1 MTIGFWQCKSKN
13 IESISSN
20 LYHTLLMKVTIITA
34 CFLTLFSYCLEA
46 QEITAKTNH
55 QDAALLFQFNGFGN
69 LATGGL
75 GAVET
80 PRDASGASVVT
91 INGVGGKYYTAE
103 NVAVRAALTFARESA
118 AQPQSGGVAEFNETS
133 SSIGVEGGVEVHLHN
148 KRLSPYFGGLFG
160 YSQGTFTRKQG
171 NREVSAKRAGIG
183 IAAILGAEFF
193 LFEQVSLAAEYRAVY
208 QRTSASNTLS
218 NGTTVEAPTLTKVG
232 FFSQGFL
239 TLGLYLR

>member
-1 MTIGFWQCKSKN
+1 
-13 IESISSN
+13 
-20 LYHTLLMKVTIITA
+20 MKVILIA
-34 CFLTLFSYCLEA
+34 CSIFLLSAYRVEA
-46 QEITAKTNH
+46 QELTAKTKH

-80 PRDASGASVVT
+80 PRDASGAST
-91 INGVGGKYYTAE
+91 ITMNGVGAKYYTAD
-103 NVAVRAALTFARESA
+103 NVAVRGAFTFARETLSQA
-118 AQPQSGGVAEFNETS
+118 QSGGVAEFDETL

-160 YSQGTFTRKQG
+160 YSLGTFTRKQG
-171 NREVSAKRAGIG
+171 NNEASAKRSGIG

-218 NGTTVEAPTLTKVG
+218 NGTTVEAPTQTKIG

-239 TLGLYLR
+239 TLGLYLW

>member
-1 MTIGFWQCKSKN
+1 
-13 IESISSN
+13 
-20 LYHTLLMKVTIITA
+20 MKRLILTV
-34 CFLTLFSYCLEA
+34 CLFFLFASRLPA
-46 QEITAKTNH
+46 QEITAKTKH

-80 PRDASGASVVT
+80 PRDASGASTIT

-103 NVAVRAALTFARESA
+103 NVAVRAALTFARETAS
-118 AQPQSGGVAEFNETS
+118 QPQSGGVAEFSETL

-148 KRLSPYFGGLFG
+148 KRLSPYFGGQFG
-160 YSQGTFTRKQG
+160 YSWGAFTRKQG
-171 NREVSAKRAGIG
+171 NSEASANRAGIG

-218 NGTTVEAPTLTKVG
+218 NGTTIEAPTQTKVG

-239 TLGLYLR
+239 TLSLYLW

>member
-1 MTIGFWQCKSKN
+1 MK
-13 IESISSN
+13 
-20 LYHTLLMKVTIITA
+20 LLLLAV
-34 CFLTLFSYCLEA
+34 CLFFLFVYRVEA
-46 QEITAKTNH
+46 QEITAKTKH
-55 QDAALLFQFNGFGN
+55 QDAALLFQFNGFAN

-80 PRDASGASVVT
+80 PRDASGASTIT

-103 NVAVRAALTFARESA
+103 NVAVRAALTFVRESA
-118 AQPQSGGVAEFNETS
+118 SQAQSGGVAEFDETQ

-160 YSQGTFTRKQG
+160 YSRGTFTRKQG
-171 NREVSAKRAGIG
+171 NNEALAKRSGIG
-183 IAAILGAEFF
+183 IAAIFGAEFF

-218 NGTTVEAPTLTKVG
+218 NGTTIETPTQTKAG

-239 TLGLYLR
+239 TLGLYLW

>member
-1 MTIGFWQCKSKN
+1 MAC
-13 IESISSN
+13 SILALSS
-20 LYHTLLMKVTIITA
+20 LWA
-34 CFLTLFSYCLEA
+34 RA
-46 QEITAKTNH
+46 QELTAKTKH

-80 PRDASGASVVT
+80 PSDASGSSTIT
-91 INGVGGKYYTAE
+91 INGVGAKYYTAD
-103 NVAVRAALTFARESA
+103 NVAVRCALTFARETVSQA
-118 AQPQSGGVAEFNETS
+118 QSGGTAEFDETQ

-160 YSQGTFTRKQG
+160 YSHGTFTRKQG
-171 NREVSAKRAGIG
+171 NNEASAKRSGIG
-183 IAAILGAEFF
+183 IAAIIGAEFF

-208 QRTSASNTLS
+208 QRSSTSNTLS
-218 NGTTVEAPTLTKVG
+218 NGTTIEAPTRAKIG

-239 TLGLYLR
+239 TLGLYLW